1 MQTQLKPLLVLGLM
15 LTGLLAPFQSAE
27 ALTVSP
33 VRVELAGDPGE
44 NLVADIRLLNE
55 QDKTITFYFSAE
67 NFEAQGEDGTP
78 NFVPGDTG
86 LASWITLLPEVEGED
101 PNTVTLAPQET
112 ISRTF
117 SVTIPEDASPGGHFA
132 ALFFGDSPPDDSGGV
147 AVGAKVGILILLTVS
162 GEFEESGDLL
172 SFGTQDDQTYF
183 ENLPVNFNYRFQN
196 EGADRVVPEGTIEI
210 ANLFGMTSEELTV
223 NTAQSNVLP
232 KSIRKFEE
240 TWGTT
245 PVATEEDAEEPGF
258 WTTAKSQW
266 TEFACGPYTATL
278 TLTYGSDPI
287 TVTEAVDFWVFPWQL
302 LLVVALSGL
311 IILLGLFVFIRTY
324 NRWIVNKALKAFAQ
338 INKQKKNKNQKK
350 G

>member
-1 MQTQLKPLLVLGLM
+1 MQTRFKSILALGFLF
-15 LTGLLAPFQSAE
+15 TGLLVPFQSAE

-33 VRVELAGDPGE
+33 VRVELTGDPGE

-78 NFVPGDTG
+78 NFVSGDTG
-86 LASWITLLPEVEGED
+86 LASWITLLPAVEGED
-101 PNTVTLAPQET
+101 PSTVTLAPQET

-162 GEFEESGDLL
+162 GDFEESGALL
-172 SFGTQDDQTYF
+172 SFGTQDDKTYF
-183 ENLPVNFNYRFQN
+183 ENLPVHFNYRFQN

-240 TWGTT
+240 TWGTS
-245 PVATEEDAEEPGF
+245 PVTTEEATEEAGF
-258 WTTAKSQW
+258 WGTVKNQW
-266 TEFACGPYTATL
+266 AEFACGPYTATL
-278 TLTYGSDPI
+278 TLTYGSDST

-302 LLVVALSGL
+302 LLVLVLSSSIVLLALL
-311 IILLGLFVFIRTY
+311 VFVRTY
-324 NRWIVNKALKAFAQ
+324 NRWIVSKALKAFSQ
-338 INKQKKNKNQKK
+338 INKQKRNKSQKK